1 MALKRT
7 SEVIT
12 IGASVTESAA
22 GVFTQNRIDIQL
34 NPLDN
39 EVLLIYAV
47 DLQPDAPEA
56 IAATDTSVSCA
67 LTATSQTALSNVSQ
81 SSTIAAASNA
91 IRAGG
96 FVDGGVSFESRSMS
110 DTPESTMDYIQVVA
124 TNDMFLQILGGNNA
138 APKTANVKVY
148 CARAKAD
155 SATYAALVQSELLSN

>member
-12 IGASVTESAA
+12 IGASVTESGANT
-22 GVFTQNRIDIQL
+22 FTEQRIDLQL

-47 DLQPDAPEA
+47 DLQPDVPDG
-56 IAATDTSVSCA
+56 AAGTNSSVTAA
-67 LTATSQTALSNVSQ
+67 LTSTTQTGLSNISQ
-81 SSTIAAASNA
+81 SSTIAQASLA
-91 IRAGG
+91 IRAAG
-96 FVDGGVSFESRSMS
+96 FVDGGVGFESRSMS
-110 DTPESTMDYIQVVA
+110 DTPEASMPYIAIVA
-124 TNDMFLQILGGNNA
+124 TNDMFLQILGAGNA
-138 APKTANVKVY
+138 GAKTCDAKVY

>member
-1 MALKRT
+1 MALKKT

-56 IAATDTSVSCA
+56 IAATDTSVTCA
-67 LTATSQTALSNVSQ
+67 LTSTTQTGLSNVSQ
-81 SSTIAAASNA
+81 SSTIASASNA

-96 FVDGGVSFESRSMS
+96 FVDGGVSFESCSMS
-110 DTPESTMDYIQVVA
+110 DTPESTMDYIQIVA

-138 APKTANVKVY
+138 APKTAHVKVY